1 MQLKGIGSNLESERS
16 YGQETSQVQRK
27 GNPNNISPSDVNK
40 MEKRNQIEKRNKTE
54 RRSTL
59 EYVEENR
66 SSDQETVRDEIINA
80 IEKANDEFVIYD
92 RKFEFSIHEKTNK
105 ISVKVIDTLT
115 DDTIRE
121 IPPEKILDMIA
132 GIWEVAGIIVDKK
145 I

>member
-1 MQLKGIGSNLESERS
+1 MQLKGIGSNLESDMT

-27 GNPNNISPSDVNK
+27 GNPNKINSSELKKMNK
-40 MEKRNQIEKRNKTE
+40 RSNTE
-54 RRSTL
+54 RKTTL
-59 EYVEENR
+59 DYVEENK
-66 SSDQETVRDEIINA
+66 STDQETLRDEIISA
-80 IEKANDEFVIYD
+80 IEKANDEFTTYD

-115 DDTIRE
+115 DDIIRE

-132 GIWEVAGIIVDKK
+132 GIWEVAGIIVDEK